1 MNAPAAAD
9 RAVSTAPVLHLDGFD
24 GPMDLLLELARAQKV
39 DLARISIGALV
50 EQYLAVVAEARAVR
64 LELAADWLVMAA
76 WLTWLKSRLLLP
88 EEPDAAEE
96 VGEASALLAA
106 RLLALELMRSRAAWL
121 AARPLL
127 GRDVHARGLPE
138 TLLRL
143 DRSGL
148 RLDLPGLLRAWVA
161 VLRRQAAERRYVPP
175 TPARWTVGDALARL
189 AAMLGRATAWIGFE
203 TVLPRAAPGRD
214 GNAEECLSEGRE
226 RSAAVAATL
235 LAGLELARDGA
246 AELRQ
251 EQPFG
256 PILLRRRGEA
266 AER

>member
-1 MNAPAAAD
+1 MSTPGRPD
-9 RAVSTAPVLHLDGFD
+9 RAASTAPVVHLDGFD
-24 GPMDLLLELARAQKV
+24 GPMDLLLELARTQKV

-88 EEPDAAEE
+88 EDPDAAEE
-96 VGEASALLAA
+96 GGEASTLLAE
-106 RLLALELMRSRAAWL
+106 RLLALELMQSRAAWL
-121 AARPLL
+121 DARPLL
-127 GRDVHARGLPE
+127 GRDVQARGLPE
-138 TLLRL
+138 TLLHV

-148 RLDLPGLLRAWVA
+148 RLDLPGLLRGWVS

-175 TPARWTVGDALARL
+175 EPARWTVGDALARL
-189 AAMLGRATAWIGFE
+189 AAMLGQATAWVGFE
-203 TVLPRAAPGRD
+203 AFLPRASAGR
-214 GNAEECLSEGRE
+214 EGAQEDRE

-251 EQPFG
+251 DQPFG
-256 PILLRRRGEA
+256 PILLRRREEA
-266 AER
+266 G

>member
-1 MNAPAAAD
+1 MSGPGSPLAI
-9 RAVSTAPVLHLDGFD
+9 STAPVLHLDGFD

-39 DLARISIGALV
+39 DLVRISIGALV
-50 EQYLAVVAEARAVR
+50 EQYLAVVDEARAVR

-88 EEPDAAEE
+88 DDPDALEAG
-96 VGEASALLAA
+96 GEASSLLAE
-106 RLLALELMRSRAAWL
+106 RLLALELMQSRAAWL
-121 AARPLL
+121 AALPQL
-127 GRDVHARGLPE
+127 GRDVHPRGLPE
-138 TLLRL
+138 TLLQV

-148 RLDLPGLLRAWVA
+148 RLDLPGLLRGWVA

-175 TPARWTVGDALARL
+175 APARWTVGDALARL

-203 TVLPRAAPGRD
+203 MVLPAGAVAAASGDR
-214 GNAEECLSEGRE
+214 GLSE

-251 EQPFG
+251 DQPFG
-256 PILLRRRGEA
+256 PILLRRREEA
-266 AER
+266 GR

>member
-1 MNAPAAAD
+1 MSAPGSLERAA
-9 RAVSTAPVLHLDGFD
+9 STAPVLHLDGFD

-88 EEPDAAEE
+88 DDSEAAEE
-96 VGEASALLAA
+96 GGEASSLLAE
-106 RLLALELMRSRAAWL
+106 RLVALELMQSRAAWL
-121 AARPLL
+121 AARPQL
-127 GRDVHARGLPE
+127 GRDVHPRGLPE
-138 TLLRL
+138 TLLQV

-148 RLDLPGLLRAWVA
+148 RLDLPGLLRGWVA

-175 TPARWTVGDALARL
+175 APARWTVGDALAKL
-189 AAMLGRATAWIGFE
+189 AAMLGRATTWIGFE
-203 TVLPRAAPGRD
+203 LMLPSAA
-214 GNAEECLSEGRE
+214 AEADARGSSAEGHE

-251 EQPFG
+251 DQPFG
-256 PILLRRRGEA
+256 PILLRRREEA
-266 AER
+266 GR

>member
-1 MNAPAAAD
+1 MESAAPH
-9 RAVSTAPVLHLDGFD
+9 LHLDGFD

-39 DLARISIGALV
+39 DLARISIGDLV

-88 EEPDAAEE
+88 EDPEAAEAG
-96 VGEASALLAA
+96 GEAASLLAE
-106 RLLALELMRSRAAWL
+106 RLLTLEVMQSRAAWL
-121 AARPLL
+121 AARPRL
-127 GRDVHARGLPE
+127 GRDVHARGQPE
-138 TLLRL
+138 TLLQL

-148 RLDLPGLLRAWVA
+148 RLDLPGLLRGWVA

-175 TPARWTVGDALARL
+175 PPARWTVGDALAKL

-203 TVLPRAAPGRD
+203 MVLPGTEPLGDDRQ
-214 GNAEECLSEGRE
+214 
-226 RSAAVAATL
+226 RSAVVAATL

-251 EQPFG
+251 EHPFG
-256 PILLRRRGEA
+256 PILLRRREA
-266 AER
+266 GR